1 MSCLVTW
8 VAPRCARLPYLIVIA
23 CFFLTQA
30 ALVPYGLRHDLLSNA
45 STVLPRKQRER
56 GQPMPKLTK
65 RSVEALAPKATGY
78 FVWDSE
84 IKGFGVRV
92 MPSGTKTYQVQYRK
106 GGRTRRAS
114 IGRHG
119 NITAE
124 IARAKAKEMMGDVS
138 KGENPVEEIALH
150 RRAPTIA
157 ALCERFFEAHAKERC
172 KPTTQGE
179 YRRAIDRFINPVI
192 GNFKVLDVERKD
204 IADLHH
210 NLRDRPY
217 QANRILQALSK
228 IFNLA
233 EVWGLRR
240 DGSNPCRHVP
250 KFREHKRERFLSQ
263 HELQTLGGVLAQADR
278 DGTETP
284 FVVAAFRLLILTG
297 CRLSEIQTLQWAFLT
312 DAGME
317 LPDTKTGARRIPL
330 PHAARA
336 VIASLPRLQDN
347 PYVIAGKV
355 AGKYATDLQH
365 PWRRIRALAGLEGV
379 RIHDLR
385 HTYASN
391 AVSSRMPIQMVG
403 RLLGHTQLQTTMRYA
418 HLADDPVRRAAEE
431 NAARLNAAMGMRDV
445 GVARFRVVS

>member
-1 MSCLVTW
+1 
-8 VAPRCARLPYLIVIA
+8 
-23 CFFLTQA
+23 
-30 ALVPYGLRHDLLSNA
+30 
-45 STVLPRKQRER
+45 
-56 GQPMPKLTK
+56 MPKLTK
-65 RSVEALAPKATGY
+65 RSVELLEAKPEGY

-84 IKGFGVRV
+84 IKGFGIRV
-92 MPSGTKTYQVQYRK
+92 LPSGAKTYQIQYRK
-106 GGRTRRAS
+106 GGRTRRAA

-119 NITAE
+119 NTTAE
-124 IARAKAKEMMGDVS
+124 IARAKAKELMGEVS
-138 KGENPVEEIALH
+138 KGENPIEEIAQH
-150 RRAPTIA
+150 RRAPNLA
-157 ALCERFFEAHAKERC
+157 ALCERFYDAHVLERC

-179 YRRAIDRFINPVI
+179 YRRAIDLFISPAM
-192 GNFKVLDVERKD
+192 GSFKVVDVERKD

-210 NLRDRPY
+210 KFRHKPY
-217 QANRILQALSK
+217 QANRTLGVLSK
-228 IFNLA
+228 MFNLA
-233 EVWGLRR
+233 EVWGLRP

-250 KFREHKRERFLSQ
+250 KYREHKRERYLSQ
-263 HELQTLGGVLAQADR
+263 HELQSLGAVLAQVDS

-284 FVVAAFRLLILTG
+284 FVVAAFRLLLLTG

-336 VIASLPRLQDN
+336 VIASLPRLPDN
-347 PYVIAGKV
+347 PYIIAGKV
-355 AGKYATDLQH
+355 AGRYASDLQH
-365 PWRRIRALAGLEGV
+365 PWRRIRALAGLENV

-391 AVSSRMPIQMVG
+391 AVSAGMPIQMVG

-431 NAARLNAAMGMRDV
+431 NAARLNSALGMGPS
-445 GVARFRVVS
+445 GVARLRVVS